1 MTYLDTAVLNLVE
14 RLCRRFQKLTGKT
27 NAWLAF
33 QLTNLSVVVYFTWV
47 VILYWLSASVAVRV
61 FVAMFCGGI
70 FIVLTR
76 TLFRSSLDVAEQ
88 AAYRRVAKGVRN
100 PRRIRDAQLRIAFLS
115 LSLLLLGP
123 LVLAYIRLRVRFAL
137 LTELLLVVTTL
148 LLYVL
153 ACDPLPPCPSRV
165 REWIRQ
171 LAPGRAPAA
180 QPADAD

>member
-14 RLCRRFQKLTGKT
+14 RLCRRFQIWTGKT
-27 NAWLAF
+27 NAWVAF

-70 FIVLTR
+70 FVILTR

-88 AAYRRVAKGVRN
+88 AAYRRIAKGVRN

-115 LSLLLLGP
+115 LSILLLVP

-153 ACDPLPPCPSRV
+153 ACDPLPPCPSRL
-165 REWIRQ
+165 REWAGQ
-171 LAPGRAPAA
+171 LSPDRAPAI